1 MAESKPPSH
10 RRNTRAMMAAPRCG
24 ARTRLGTSCQAPA
37 VSGKRRCRMH
47 GGAKGSGA
55 PEGNHNAL
63 IHGLYSKETLE
74 RNRAMAEFLN
84 EARKTLEQI

>member
-1 MAESKPPSH
+1 
-10 RRNTRAMMAAPRCG
+10 
-24 ARTRLGTSCQAPA
+24 
-37 VSGKRRCRMH
+37 MH